1 MHVGLSRTRDQT
13 HVPCI
18 SRWIL
23 NHWTTRE
30 VPPELF
36 SSCKTE
42 SLSPLKTKFPPP
54 SSPGPWHLLFY
65 FLSLNLAPLG
75 ISCKW
80 NSTVFVHFDWF
91 ISVNTV
97 FSGFI
102 QVVKCVRSSFL
113 FKGENSIPCF
123 VRQSSV
129 YSFIC
134 WWTLRLCSPFV
145 VVNNT
150 AMNMAM
156 QINIWVFAFCC
167 FVSIFRMGIAG
178 SYGNYVIF

>member
-1 MHVGLSRTRDQT
+1 MWDCPGPGTKLMSLALAGGFLT
-13 HVPCI
+13 I
-18 SRWIL
+18 G
-23 NHWTTRE
+23 
-30 VPPELF
+30 PPGKSLQNCF
-36 SSCKTE
+36 HH
-42 SLSPLKTKFPPP
+42 LSPLKTKFSPP

-91 ISVNTV
+91 ISVNIV